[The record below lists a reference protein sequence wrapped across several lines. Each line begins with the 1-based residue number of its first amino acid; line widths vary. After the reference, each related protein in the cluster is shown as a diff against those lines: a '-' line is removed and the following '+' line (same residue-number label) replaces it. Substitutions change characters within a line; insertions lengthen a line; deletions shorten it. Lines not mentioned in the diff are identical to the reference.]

1 MPKWNGYGA
10 WVVWKYLNSGSGP
23 ARALKMLFHI
33 SPRETNHDTGSSLRQ
48 GDIKNARVLP

>member
-1 MPKWNGYGA
+1 VPKWNGYGA